1 MKHFCLPKVKMKGTK
16 DVLTFSYANILF
28 QLQVN
33 RQFPYNT
40 PDMFIRAF
48 YKSNFIPDVFFHRL
62 YY

>member
-1 MKHFCLPKVKMKGTK
+1 MKGTK